1 MCDINIS
8 GEGNRRG
15 QRVVMK
21 VSVIFIV
28 VYHLDDEVSAKIYW
42 SWVSIWGF
50 GVRIKTALFQQNTPE
65 WETDAETSSSQLGG
79 LETYHQCD
87 DIWCL

>member
-28 VYHLDDEVSAKIYW
+28 VYHLDDEVSAKIY
-42 SWVSIWGF
+42 
-50 GVRIKTALFQQNTPE
+50 
-65 WETDAETSSSQLGG
+65 
-79 LETYHQCD
+79 
-87 DIWCL
+87 